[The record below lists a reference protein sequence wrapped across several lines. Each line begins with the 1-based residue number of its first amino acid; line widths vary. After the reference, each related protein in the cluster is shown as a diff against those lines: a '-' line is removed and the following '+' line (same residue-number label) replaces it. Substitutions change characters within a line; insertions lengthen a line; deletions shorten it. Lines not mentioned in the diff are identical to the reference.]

1 MTHPSDLPPTTFHHF
16 TIAYSNFEF
25 IKGLSHSLSQS
36 FHDLIV
42 SGNALI
48 DTPRSQFYAQE
59 QKVTCAVSCCWP
71 MAELRFEL

>member
-48 DTPRSQFYAQE
+48 DTPRS
-59 QKVTCAVSCCWP
+59 V
-71 MAELRFEL
+71 L